1 MKNFVDWNPAACQY
15 IFSARTLDTLKWGCL
30 MGNLQGIKT
39 EPGICEAGGDCMSKF
54 IYSFGII
61 LFGLSLGYMTQIL
74 VRRDRIKLP
83 IDIDLLRILLQRI
96 ALLFVNPI
104 AVVGAIWVVSL
115 KSATLA
121 ALPFVGLFAL
131 LAGGGIALGVA
142 RMFKLSPQKTG
153 SLYGC
158 GAFTNIGAIGAL
170 ICFVFLGE
178 KGFALVP
185 IYKLFEEL
193 SYYAIGFPI
202 AKYYSSRT
210 SEERIRDH
218 LKNLTRDPF
227 ILVTLSSII
236 LGGLLN
242 FSAVDRPEF
251 YKTII
256 AVFVPLMTIMLLTSI
271 GLALRFRRV
280 RDYLQECVSV
290 SIIKFIFIPI
300 LATSLAY
307 MIGLAKIDEGL
318 PLKVVMILSCMPVAF
333 IALIPPSIYD
343 LDLDLANSCWF
354 FTTALLVIVLP
365 ILLVVINW
373 V

>member
-1 MKNFVDWNPAACQY
+1 
-15 IFSARTLDTLKWGCL
+15 
-30 MGNLQGIKT
+30 
-39 EPGICEAGGDCMSKF
+39 MSKF
-54 IYSFGII
+54 IYSFSII
-61 LFGLSLGYMTQIL
+61 LFGLLLGYVIQIL
-74 VRRDRIKLP
+74 AKRELIKLP
-83 IDIDLLRILLQRI
+83 IHIDSLRKLLQRI
-96 ALLFVNPI
+96 ALLIVNPI

-115 KSATLA
+115 KNAALV

-131 LAGGGIALGVA
+131 LAGGGIALAVA

-153 SLYGC
+153 SMYVC

-178 KGFALVP
+178 KGFALVL

-202 AKYYSSRT
+202 AKYYSSSTR
-210 SEERIRDH
+210 EERIRDH

-227 ILVTLSSII
+227 ILVALSSII
-236 LGGLLN
+236 IGGLLN
-242 FSAVDRPEF
+242 FNEVERPEF

-256 AVFVPLMTIMLLTSI
+256 AVFVPLLSILLLTSI
-271 GLALRFRRV
+271 GLALRFRMIGG
-280 RDYLQECVSV
+280 YLQECISL

-300 LATSLAY
+300 MATSLAY
-307 MIGLAKIDEGL
+307 MMGFAKIDDGL
-318 PLKVVMILSCMPVAF
+318 PLKVVLILSCMPVAF

-354 FTTALLVIVLP
+354 FTTALLIFVLP
-365 ILLVVINW
+365 CLIFILSLI
-373 V
+373 